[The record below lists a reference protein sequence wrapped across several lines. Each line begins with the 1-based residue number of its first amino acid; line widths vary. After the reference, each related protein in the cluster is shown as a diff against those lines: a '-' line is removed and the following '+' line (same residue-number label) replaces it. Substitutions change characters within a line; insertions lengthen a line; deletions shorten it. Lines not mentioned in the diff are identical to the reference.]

1 MGDLNSDLIIDI
13 LDVLLVVEIVLNGQ
27 ISDELILLID
37 INFDEN
43 IDVLDILLLVEIILN
58 I

>member
-13 LDVLLVVEIVLNGQ
+13 LDVLLAVEIVLNGQ

-37 INFDEN
+37 MNFDEN
-43 IDVLDILLLVEIILN
+43 IDVLDILLLVGIILN